1 MKKNVSELLGE
12 TMMSMKN
19 LKEQWRKKMEELKHI
34 RSQETEEPLIHD
46 LPKAKAEKTLV
57 DLSPKSIAKAT
68 MVVILLYTLTQFVY
82 GIKDI
87 LLLFFLAL
95 LFSAALDPTVDRLER
110 KKIPRSIS
118 ILCIYLII
126 FIILVI
132 FISNFIPLVASQ
144 LIELAQRVG
153 EIVNNLTIKG
163 TSNIP
168 FVDRLKP
175 FVSQFLESADRQTLI
190 EGAKTALLKVGEQLQ
205 GLAGNAWNAL
215 KVIFNGIFNVI
226 MVLVITFYMTLEE
239 RSIQHFIKSIFP
251 HRHEKYI
258 IAKTHAIKNKI
269 GGWLRGQI
277 ILCLSI
283 GIVVT
288 ITLRIMGVE
297 YYATLGMIAAIG
309 EFIPYIGSIIAAIP
323 AVLIAFNQSSS
334 LALGVI
340 IAYVIIQQLENNIL
354 VPLIMRQAVGLSPII
369 VIFAVLIGAKF
380 LGILGIILAV
390 PVTTII
396 WLFVQDYVFRER

>member
-12 TMMSMKN
+12 TMRSVKT
-19 LKEQWRKKMEELKHI
+19 LKEQWRKKMDELKQA
-34 RSQETEEPLIHD
+34 RSQEIDEPLIRN
-46 LPKAKAEKTLV
+46 LPTAKPEKTLV
-57 DLSPKSIAKAT
+57 DISPKSIAKAT
-68 MVVILLYTLTQFVY
+68 IVVILLYTLTQFVY
-82 GIKDI
+82 EIRDI
-87 LLLFFLAL
+87 IFLFFLSL
-95 LFSAALDPTVDRLER
+95 LFSAALDPTVDKLEK

-118 ILCIYLII
+118 IFFIYLII

-144 LIELAQRVG
+144 LLELAGRVG
-153 EIVNNLTIKG
+153 EIVNNLTTNG
-163 TSNIP
+163 TSNLP
-168 FVDRLKP
+168 FIDRLKP

-190 EGAKTALLKVGEQLQ
+190 EGAKTALLKIGEQLQ

-226 MVLVITFYMTLEE
+226 MVLVITFYMTINE
-239 RSIQHFIKSIFP
+239 RGIARFIKSIFP
-251 HRHEKYI
+251 QRHEKYI
-258 IAKTHAIKNKI
+258 IAKTDAIKHKV

-277 ILCLSI
+277 FLCLSI
-283 GIVVT
+283 GVTVT
-288 ITLRIMGVE
+288 ITLWSMGVD
-297 YYATLGMIAAIG
+297 YYATLGLIAGIG
-309 EFIPYIGSIIAAIP
+309 EFIPYIGSIIAGIP

-340 IAYVIIQQLENNIL
+340 VAYIIIQQLENNIL
-354 VPLIMRQAVGLSPII
+354 VPLVMRQAVGLSPII

-396 WLFVQDYVFRER
+396 WLFVQDYIFRER